1 MRFGFCHLDFF
12 PYYCTST
19 ITIFQM
25 KKFASTAA
33 LFIAL
38 VANAQDT
45 KPAIADFRPEIH
57 KTEWLEITDIIK
69 AEKWEDADKLATA
82 YYNRVKNDNYRKDDA
97 AILRY
102 MMINVVA
109 AELANGVIDNA
120 EALKKLK
127 PLEGKRFISPSFTFK
142 SKGILNYLIL
152 SDTGK
157 SWIKCTTNK
166 EADVIQM
173 AENFEVAYPEMLENT
188 AKYDGRNF
196 RLTGTIT
203 HINASSPV
211 RPHLEVSYANTE
223 IWDITPVGK

>member
-1 MRFGFCHLDFF
+1 MKKLLTATVF
-12 PYYCTST
+12 T
-19 ITIFQM
+19 IT
-25 KKFASTAA
+25 
-33 LFIAL
+33 LL
-38 VANAQDT
+38 ANAQSNT
-45 KPAIADFRPEIH
+45 PAIADFRPEIY
-57 KTEWLEITDIIK
+57 KKDWQELTDIIK
-69 AEKWEDADKLATA
+69 AEKWQEADKLTTT
-82 YYNRVKNDNYRKDDA
+82 YYSRVKNDNYRKDDA

-127 PLEGKRFISPSFTFK
+127 PLEGKRFISPSLTFK

-152 SDTGK
+152 ADTGK
-157 SWIKCTTNK
+157 SWVKCTTNK

-173 AENFEVAYPEMLENT
+173 AENFEVAYPEMLVDT

-196 RLTGTIT
+196 RLTGTIKG
-203 HINASSPV
+203 INASSPV